1 MSDST
6 SWLTYIGVFFGP
18 FIQEDAA
25 VITAAGLSINEMAR
39 WPVLFAVIT
48 TGLFFSDIW
57 KYWIGWAALRN
68 ERAKAFVEKEKVLQ
82 LKDKVTGNLV
92 ATLFSARFIPL
103 ARVPAYVACGLFGV
117 NYPKFCVLI
126 FITALCY
133 TTVVFC
139 LFHVLGEVVGENLKW
154 IVPVIG
160 LTVVISYIGFMV
172 FKSKRNT
179 S

>member
-6 SWLTYIGVFFGP
+6 SWLTYVGVFFGP

-39 WPVLFAVIT
+39 WPVLFVVIT

-68 ERAKAFVEKEKVLQ
+68 DRAKAFAEKEKVLQ
-82 LKDKVTGNLV
+82 LKDKVTSNLV
-92 ATLFSARFIPL
+92 AALFSARFIPL
-103 ARVPAYVACGLFGV
+103 ARVPAYIACGLFGV
-117 NYPKFCVLI
+117 NYLKFCSLI
-126 FITALCY
+126 FVTAITY
-133 TTVVFC
+133 TTIVFC
-139 LFHVLGEVVGENLKW
+139 LFHVLGEVVGESLKW

-160 LTVVISYIGFMV
+160 LTLVIIYIGYILL
-172 FKSKRNT
+172 KSKR
-179 S
+179 SSS